1 MKYRIVDENGEIQ
14 GEFDTSEKWLPRLLE
29 RLMSMTT
36 LEAVARYTPTQITLL
51 DQLQVLAKQS
61 IEHPEYCAANTTAM
75 CAAAAAIKELY

>member
-51 DQLQVLAKQS
+51 DQLQLLAKQS
-61 IEHPEYCAANTTAM
+61 KDYPEYSAANTTAM
-75 CAAAAAIKELY
+75 CTAAAAIKELY